1 MQEIY
6 RCSNHNFYTKLPGKP
21 NMLQILP
28 IQEEILLHLADH
40 LSTMAIYAA
49 EKQAGIS
56 VPESSVW
63 KSASVSDIVSPGYFP
78 AYTAPDEAV
87 LHGLPFPFCHIHGM
101 PGTLFR
107 Q

>member
-1 MQEIY
+1 MPQ
-6 RCSNHNFYTKLPGKP
+6 NHPNDETVAFFMNRNFYTKLPDKP

-28 IQEEILLHLADH
+28 DQEEILLHLADH

-63 KSASVSDIVSPGYFP
+63 KSSSVSDIFP
-78 AYTAPDEAV
+78 TVIPV
-87 LHGLPFPFCHIHGM
+87 LIFLFP
-101 PGTLFR
+101 
-107 Q
+107 